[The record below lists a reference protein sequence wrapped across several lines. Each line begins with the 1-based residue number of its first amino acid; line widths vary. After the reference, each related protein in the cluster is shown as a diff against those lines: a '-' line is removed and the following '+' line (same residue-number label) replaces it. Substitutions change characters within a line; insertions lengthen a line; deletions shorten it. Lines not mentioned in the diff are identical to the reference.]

1 MCLKSINLYS
11 QKIMSKINKAN
22 VLNVLILIFALFP
35 IIPNSV
41 KGLPVILLFAAAL
54 FFFKKHK
61 INWKWIF
68 INSSLFIV
76 YAISVLYTND
86 YSVAFKKLETG
97 LSILVIPITF
107 FALMTPFKASNNLK
121 QVFMKTFIGSTTV
134 FSIFSFTYIIFR
146 KSSLDYIWNTDK
158 YRNIIIDMPLIGHH
172 PIYASIFLALSVI
185 FVFYLFKQK
194 QLKNYKEILL
204 FLTLTLINLVL
215 LLFLS
220 SKGAILAL
228 FIIIFFLLLL
238 TSINKTYKYLIIVT
252 FVFSLIT
259 LFIYN
264 RRMNELV
271 SAQTYEEFN
280 PTLSTS
286 IRLGIYDC
294 SWTII
299 TKQLFTGYGVGDA
312 QRELNLCYANKS
324 DLLLMHR
331 YNSHNQYLDV
341 MIKTGLIGLIIF
353 LGFLLINF
361 RDAIKNRNLLLVMIL
376 VLYCILF
383 LVENVLS
390 RQSGVILFFFLICF
404 FNNSK
409 QPVLKSI

>member
-1 MCLKSINLYS
+1 
-11 QKIMSKINKAN
+11 
-22 VLNVLILIFALFP
+22 
-35 IIPNSV
+35 
-41 KGLPVILLFAAAL
+41 
-54 FFFKKHK
+54 
-61 INWKWIF
+61 
-68 INSSLFIV
+68 
-76 YAISVLYTND
+76 
-86 YSVAFKKLETG
+86 VAFKKLETG

-107 FALMTPFKASNNLK
+107 FALMTPFKFSNNLK

-134 FSIFSFTYIIFR
+134 FSIFSFTYIILR
-146 KSSLDYIWNTDK
+146 KSSLDYIWSTDK
-158 YRNIIIDMPLIGHH
+158 YRNIIIDIPLIGHH

-252 FVFSLIT
+252 FVFSLLT

-271 SAQTYEEFN
+271 SAQTYEKFN

-286 IRLGIYDC
+286 VRLGIYDC
-294 SWTII
+294 SWAII
-299 TKQLFTGYGVGDA
+299 KKQLLAGYGVGDA
-312 QRELNLCYANKS
+312 QRELNFCYANKS
-324 DLLLMHR
+324 DILLMHR
-331 YNSHNQYLDV
+331 FNSHNQYMDIT
-341 MIKTGLIGLIIF
+341 IKTGLIGLLIF
-353 LGFLLINF
+353 LGFLIANF
-361 RDAIKNRNLLLVMIL
+361 LKAIKKKNQLLIMIL
-376 VLYCILF
+376 ALYCMLF

-404 FNNSK
+404 FQNANPISTK
-409 QPVLKSI
+409 K

>member
-1 MCLKSINLYS
+1 MR
-11 QKIMSKINKAN
+11 KINKAK
-22 VLNVLILIFALFP
+22 VLNVLILIFATFP
-35 IIPNSV
+35 IIPNSL
-41 KGLPVILLFAAAL
+41 KGLPVILLFVGAL
-54 FFFKKHK
+54 FIFKKHK
-61 INWKWIF
+61 FNWKWLL

-86 YSVAFKKLETG
+86 HSVAFKKLETG

-107 FALMTPFKASNNLK
+107 FGLLTHFKVSNNLK
-121 QVFMKTFIGSTTV
+121 QLFIKIFIVSTTL
-134 FSIFSFTYIIFR
+134 FSILSSLYIIFYN
-146 KSSLDYIWNTDK
+146 SSLNYIWSTDK
-158 YRNIIIDMPLIGHH
+158 YRNIIIEMPLIGQH
-172 PIYASIFLALSVI
+172 PIYASIFLAISII
-185 FVFYLFKQK
+185 FFFYLFKQK
-194 QLKNYKEILL
+194 LFKNYKEILL
-204 FLTLTLINLVL
+204 FLTLVLINLVL

-220 SKGAILAL
+220 SKGVILAL
-228 FIIIFFLLLL
+228 CIIIFFLFIL
-238 TSINKTYKYLIIVT
+238 TNSKKTHKYLTIIT
-252 FVFSLIT
+252 FIFSLIF

-286 IRLGIYDC
+286 VRLGIYDC

-331 YNSHNQYLDV
+331 YNSHNQYLDII
-341 MIKTGLIGLIIF
+341 IKTGLVGLFIF

-361 RDAIKNRNLLLVMIL
+361 RHAIKNRNHLLVMIL
-376 VLYCILF
+376 ILYCILF

-404 FNNSK
+404 FNN
-409 QPVLKSI
+409 PERPLVKSI